1 MQFIQSMYLIKL
13 ELKVQI
19 ERNVHNRHSGKFR
32 REREK
37 GGGEGRTIA
46 PPLGR
51 STDPNP
57 PTLGN

>member
-37 GGGEGRTIA
+37 GGGGGENDCPSTREIDRPE
-46 PPLGR
+46 PPDAR
-51 STDPNP
+51 
-57 PTLGN
+57 